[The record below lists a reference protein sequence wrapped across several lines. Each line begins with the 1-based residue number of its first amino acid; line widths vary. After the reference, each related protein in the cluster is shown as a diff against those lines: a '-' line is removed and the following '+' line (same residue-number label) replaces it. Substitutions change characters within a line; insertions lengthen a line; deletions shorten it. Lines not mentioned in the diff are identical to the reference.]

1 MSTPEALGHI
11 SDLLSARRVYAN
23 PIERE
28 GIVVIPAAQIG
39 GGGGSERIE
48 GQKDGGGMGL
58 RARPIGAFEI
68 RDGKTTWKPAIDWNS
83 VILRTQLIGLAVY
96 VASAWL
102 RLRRER
108 SIRAQASRA

>member
-1 MSTPEALGHI
+1 MSTPEAMGHI

-23 PIERE
+23 PVEHA
-28 GIVVIPAAQIG
+28 GIIVIPAAQIG

-68 RDGKTTWKPAIDWNS
+68 RDGKTSWKAAIDWNRI
-83 VILRTQLIGLAVY
+83 ILRTQLIGLAVY

-102 RLRRER
+102 RPRRDVR
-108 SIRAQASRA
+108 RA